1 MPADTIA
8 QTASS
13 DEAAGLVPE
22 TMPVDFDNS
31 DLKPATPLSESA
43 RAKAEIWEALD
54 PSQLRWNNI
63 DWVVFGFTASVHLG
77 ALAAPFFFSWSGLAA
92 CIILHWVTC
101 SIGVCLGY
109 HRCLAHKSLKL
120 RQPTEFLTLVCG
132 SLSGEGSPL
141 QWAATHRVH
150 HQRSDLKGDPH
161 SPFDGTFWSH
171 ITWLFVR
178 HKPTYC
184 ETLYKQYAPELAERP
199 LLQFF
204 QKTQVFWLVACG
216 LVLLALGGLSM
227 LLWGMCVRMVFA
239 YHSTWFVNSATHL
252 WGYRN
257 YDTRDESRNLWWVA
271 LLSYGEGWHNN
282 HHAHPSLAPA
292 GHRWWEIDMT
302 WWAIKFL
309 KAIGQAYDVRD
320 NIPERTNRET
330 TESTEI
336 DTLELE
342 PALSGHSETPVKAS
356 VA

>member
-1 MPADTIA
+1 MPTELFATPTEHDNKAETVP
-8 QTASS
+8 
-13 DEAAGLVPE
+13 AAE
-22 TMPVDFDNS
+22 RVDFDRS
-31 DLKPATPLSESA
+31 QAKPASPLSQSA
-43 RAKAEIWEALD
+43 REKAEILEALD
-54 PSQLRWNNI
+54 PSRLRWDNI
-63 DWVVFGFTASVHLG
+63 DWVVFTWMVVVHLG
-77 ALAAPFFFSWSGLAA
+77 ALAAPFFFSWTGLAVA
-92 CIILHWVTC
+92 VVLHWVTC
-101 SIGVCLGY
+101 SIGICLGY
-109 HRCLAHKSLKL
+109 HRYLAHKSLKL
-120 RQPTEFLTLVCG
+120 KQPSEFLTLLCG
-132 SLSGEGSPL
+132 AISGEGSPL

-171 ITWLFVR
+171 VAWLFVR
-178 HKPTYC
+178 QKPNYR
-184 ETLYKQYAPELAERP
+184 ERLYRQYVPELADRP
-199 LLQFF
+199 LLRFF
-204 QKTQVFWLVACG
+204 QKTEVFWLVATG
-216 LVLLALGGLSM
+216 VMLLALGGLPV

-271 LLSYGEGWHNN
+271 VLSYGEGWHNN

-320 NIPERTNRET
+320 RIPEKANRTT
-330 TESTEI
+330 TEATEI
-336 DTLELE
+336 DAIEMPKVLE
-342 PALSGHSETPVKAS
+342 TKKAS